1 MLEPNEY
8 TITPITVRH
17 KLLPQYDRETVTDA
31 LFLCLEDYLR
41 KHDLLTITEEGDELV
56 ITMFAAKPNI

>member
-1 MLEPNEY
+1 MSETNEY

-17 KLLPQYDRETVTDA
+17 KLSPQYDRETVADA
-31 LFLCLEDYLR
+31 LFLCLEDYLC
-41 KHDLLTITEEGDELV
+41 KHGLLTITEEGDELV